1 MQSFEDQRLIKQEKE
16 RILLADF
23 GQRYDIYLMYTK
35 HVQKVSESTNLIKYL
50 TGEKNSIEEEKKL
63 LIDSMGRQFGWTV
76 NGIFNVKRQ
85 MEQSKRLIQEGLKN
99 PKIVTDSKKQNKR
112 KLGYGA
118 TGMFGEQ
125 EDGNSEASPLKR
137 SAESY
142 KGDAERKVEWADRIT
157 GKNGEIKL
165 KLYDIEREQKQKTRI
180 KTERDKYQFRLKN
193 LYKNLLAEPQMAL
206 ERGLV
211 RIFLAK

>member
-35 HVQKVSESTNLIKYL
+35 HVQKVSESTNLIKFL

-76 NGIFNVKRQ
+76 NGIFYVKRQ
-85 MEQSKRLIQEGLKN
+85 MEQSKRLIQDGLKN
-99 PKIVTDSKKQNKR
+99 PKFVTESKKHNKR

-118 TGMFGEQ
+118 TGMFGEH
-125 EDGNSEASPLKR
+125 EDGNSETSPLKR

-142 KGDAERKVEWADRIT
+142 KGDAEKKVEWADRIT
-157 GKNGEIKL
+157 GKNEEIKS
-165 KLYDIEREQKQKTRI
+165 KLYDIERE
-180 KTERDKYQFRLKN
+180 
-193 LYKNLLAEPQMAL
+193 
-206 ERGLV
+206 
-211 RIFLAK
+211 

>member
-99 PKIVTDSKKQNKR
+99 PKIMTDSKKYNKR

-211 RIFLAK
+211 RTFLAK